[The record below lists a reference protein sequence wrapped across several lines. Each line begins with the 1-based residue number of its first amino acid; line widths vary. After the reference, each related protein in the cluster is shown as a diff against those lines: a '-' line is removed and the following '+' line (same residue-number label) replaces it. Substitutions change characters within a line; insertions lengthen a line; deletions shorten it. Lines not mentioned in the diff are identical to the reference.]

1 MGHHYPLNES
11 WSKQEIVDVVRF
23 FSVIEKYYE
32 QTVANNEILE
42 AYKRFQEI
50 NPAKSEEKTYF
61 KEFEAASGYKVFP
74 VIKQA
79 KE

>member
-32 QTVANNEILE
+32 QTVANNEILA

-50 NPAKSEEKTYF
+50 NPAKSEKKTYF